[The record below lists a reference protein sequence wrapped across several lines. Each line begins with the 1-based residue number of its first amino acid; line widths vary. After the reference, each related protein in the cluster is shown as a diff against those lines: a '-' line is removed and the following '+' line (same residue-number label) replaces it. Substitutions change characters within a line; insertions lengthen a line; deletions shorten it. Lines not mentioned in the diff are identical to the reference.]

1 MREDQ
6 RQPLPL
12 GRSDFAALRQS
23 EALYIDKTELIF
35 DLCREPR
42 KIFMSRPRRFGKS
55 LLVSTFKSLF
65 EDGVRDFP
73 GLAIEGLWNDR
84 IYPVVRL
91 DFSGLKSQLTINEFR
106 EALNSLILS
115 AFSPLGFH
123 YDANNPSIFF
133 IDQFK
138 AWLNTQKTNSF
149 VLLIDEYDAPLTNH
163 LDDPEFFDRVRNV
176 MGEFYAAIK
185 QYEGVLRFFF
195 MTGITRFSNTSIFS
209 AFNNLDDISFDPD
222 YGTLLG
228 ITEEELESYFD
239 DYLKDAEAALSLSR
253 VELLKEL
260 RSHYDG
266 FSFDSEAETH
276 VFCPWSVL
284 NFLNKPKRG
293 FQNYWYG
300 SGGQASVLL
309 NYLKGHELS
318 SPDAFNKPLSI
329 TMDELESSRS
339 YQDISLNALL
349 MQAGYLTIKSKL
361 NMAEVELGY
370 PNKEVELSMARLYAD
385 ELLRNV
391 NRLDIGIS
399 TLARML
405 DTESAE
411 AVVDHFNRVL
421 NALDYQRYPIRDESS
436 CRSHVQVLLMG
447 GAMLPDVEK
456 HSALGRSDLE
466 VRTSHRVWVFEFK
479 FARETSEVEDL
490 LKEAADQIKTQ
501 RYGITPHGKEL
512 LRVALVFDSENRQFA
527 AKLV

>member
-1 MREDQ
+1 M
-6 RQPLPL
+6 
-12 GRSDFAALRQS
+12 
-23 EALYIDKTELIF
+23 
-35 DLCREPR
+35 
-42 KIFMSRPRRFGKS
+42 
-55 LLVSTFKSLF
+55 
-65 EDGVRDFP
+65 
-73 GLAIEGLWNDR
+73 
-84 IYPVVRL
+84 
-91 DFSGLKSQLTINEFR
+91 
-106 EALNSLILS
+106 
-115 AFSPLGFH
+115 
-123 YDANNPSIFF
+123 
-133 IDQFK
+133 
-138 AWLNTQKTNSF
+138 
-149 VLLIDEYDAPLTNH
+149 LIDEYDAPLTNH

-349 MQAGYLTIKSKL
+349 MQAGY
-361 NMAEVELGY
+361 
-370 PNKEVELSMARLYAD
+370 
-385 ELLRNV
+385 
-391 NRLDIGIS
+391 
-399 TLARML
+399 
-405 DTESAE
+405 
-411 AVVDHFNRVL
+411 
-421 NALDYQRYPIRDESS
+421 
-436 CRSHVQVLLMG
+436 
-447 GAMLPDVEK
+447 
-456 HSALGRSDLE
+456 
-466 VRTSHRVWVFEFK
+466 
-479 FARETSEVEDL
+479 
-490 LKEAADQIKTQ
+490 
-501 RYGITPHGKEL
+501 
-512 LRVALVFDSENRQFA
+512 
-527 AKLV
+527 